1 MPVVQIPGVG
11 DVTFPDNMSDSDIS
25 AVIRSQILP
34 TIKPVQ
40 AKPEPGITSEIGSI
54 LKSGAGQGI
63 AGLGKLGQYAGIGG
77 KDLEEYGAGMTKRA
91 TEALSPG
98 TQAALQRQFLQAAP
112 EGQGFLGYQLGDA
125 KLTDIPAQFL
135 QSVPVMAGTMA
146 AAAGATALAPASA
159 VAGVGT
165 GVLGFLGRVGLGK
178 VAGRITT
185 AAGAKAGAAEAL
197 AGKLAINTLAG
208 NVAEGLAA
216 AGSSG
221 IETEKAISDF
231 AKLNPDGFF
240 RSPIGQ
246 QALQDADGDKNKAI
260 ELGAFRAGR
269 SAAALTGV
277 STAILATPGSA
288 FESLAVFGKG
298 AKSGRLHS
306 AIMGGITEGPLQE
319 LPQGSAEQYIQ
330 NLQRIQAGEQISPGK
345 GVLEA
350 GVQGAI
356 IGTPMGGA
364 LGAITGSGKAQEL
377 PPLDT
382 QFQVLASKYQENG
395 LNATN
400 AYHTAAKD
408 IEKYAQP
415 GETLTVY
422 DSLGRDIEATIVGK
436 NETGKT
442 IANVAGGEFVLGN
455 EFTVSDPKD
464 GRYGFKK
471 GDEFVASSELN
482 KDEVTAASDNIRTV
496 INQFNTEFE
505 QTKVKTPEH
514 YSAERQGTSL
524 DAADAILEA
533 KEKKAQ
539 EEAVKP
545 KTAKKPVVQAAP
557 ADAQTAASATPAEQA
572 TAQTVSVE
580 QQAAIDLIDAV
591 DKGGIPLN
599 PAKVNAIA
607 GGLGLEVTKK
617 SKPEETIQR
626 IRDAVGRITPT
637 EQAVDIQASID
648 AATAAGQKATTE
660 QAEEEQTVDEQDAKA
675 TAAEQKATTEQADS
689 VVTAAQIK
697 QWNGYQQTDEGF
709 NFGDQHIGL
718 YNQNISLASGTK
730 EHPDGISIVF
740 QGTFIGRR
748 NERRP
753 EFIDE
758 LKIPVSFKDVLRLY
772 ANQKINKNQAKQM
785 IDEAMTKLAIIAAD
799 IKNKKAKQSRAPKKK
814 STPAAQNTLRQ
825 LLTEMREARNKE
837 YYTKALPRVTAL
849 IYKRMNQIGLGKYV
863 SNEFL
868 ASIKA
873 GKNLEVNGEYVD
885 KIIKLAIAGKSDKQI
900 MSTLDHEA
908 IHAMRKIGMITENE
922 WKNLTNL
929 AEKRGWI
936 NTFLINDRYKGKL
949 NPTPDVLKVSGL
961 TSEEWIK
968 DAKYEE
974 AIADAFSTYANG
986 RSPVLEYDENNQP
999 VYVYKKDLNLAGQP
1013 VGIINRILKI
1023 LGIVK
1028 DVVSED
1034 ATFKRFVEAP
1044 IEADAAK
1051 LKAETASPKL
1061 SVAKADLGREKTGQL
1076 YEVYNR
1082 KTGKVVGGPYQ
1093 TRSTARSGADRN
1105 DNKYGGYAHDVRE
1118 VQEFGSDE
1126 GPEPTKQDLKK
1137 AQEEEKLE
1145 ALDEAGVSQK
1155 FSVAP
1160 RLTTKETTKP
1170 IWYSELSRQI
1180 DKLPQK
1186 EMTAAQWK
1194 ALLINPEETKS
1205 RGVRGPDN
1213 KVIPGEFIT
1222 SKIPATSKLPGVK
1235 MKEIEDTE
1243 ILEWLDV
1250 AGESFEVDD
1259 YIDVLN
1265 KKYGVRK
1272 EGRITYPGWE
1282 DSDLT
1287 ADELRTL
1294 KNEQSGGRKNTKI
1307 SKDEVQKFLADGGA
1321 KIEFQDRVL
1330 GEPVDKKE
1338 LFDAEVEKRF
1348 KEEVEERAND
1358 RHSDYWQETIQKQ
1371 ATEEGKTFEDY
1382 FDLSKK
1388 EQFALFDRAM
1398 SEKNRK
1404 VEIEQDI
1411 GRDLRSSIYE
1421 NMRYSNWEPETLVD
1435 EYTEFSGYQLPGGEN
1450 YREAFVTVP
1459 NSPVKIITQVR
1470 RLTPEEIARNSS
1482 LKGKENKSWW
1492 GVVGDDGKLVNAAL
1506 DTQDKAT
1513 ELLRELK
1520 STDGEERFSGKIGG
1534 KSDWKD
1540 GHPSYSGID
1549 NPVVRIR
1556 FNDRTDVDGNKVLFL
1571 EELQP
1576 PNNPEFGKM
1585 PKTLQGRWL
1594 AIGLKRMIRYA
1605 ADNGYDKVA
1614 WTTGEQQV
1622 QRYES
1627 ALRKQV
1633 DSIEWEKTPEGVHIK
1648 GYKGKRKDA
1657 ATVESERVN
1666 AASKREAAAVLG
1678 RNDRLGFDTVGEA
1691 LEAIWDARYDW
1702 RERWELNAEDSNVI
1716 NTYLFNRTNAPPET
1730 FRYGIG
1736 EGKVADTRV
1745 AENDLTEVLG
1755 KVMADRIRKDP
1766 AQTGVIEGD
1775 NLTIDSPGVKKLY
1788 DVGVPAQANKILKEM
1803 GGGKVGETTLKDF
1816 EHITGMMREAA
1827 EAQFKEGIGG
1837 LKQPSF
1843 DITPALRER
1852 AMQGM
1857 SRFSVAPRINTD
1869 AFKRWFGDSK
1879 VVDEDGKPL
1888 RLYRGLADDYGP
1900 VMRIARDGALG
1911 SGIYMTPDAN
1921 FAGEYTGESG
1931 GNIVP
1936 LYANLQNPLVIR
1948 TEQNKDPMT
1957 QALTMLGMTQ
1967 AKAERLVEKAYEEKG
1982 YISTQ
1987 VKTRAVAQGYD
1998 GIMQY
2003 RNGKL
2008 VEVVAFNNNQ
2018 VKSIFN
2024 DSPTYN
2030 PDIRFSVAPRIT
2042 KNIVQNDDGQFVY
2055 TGQIPSTLRSYLENS
2070 VFKDKDGNPIL
2081 MFHGTAQDISEFRA
2095 KQAGAIFIAPN
2106 PDIAVNYSQESAQ
2119 WMADHADEI
2128 VSPKQIAEALKK
2140 AKTLL
2145 RENGYNTSQIA
2156 KLSQNGILKTDE
2168 FREAI
2173 SVYMPSG
2180 PNVMPMFVRAEKPFD
2195 YENAD
2200 QVNEVI
2206 KQAKEFGGDFTKDQ
2220 FSRTNNWT
2228 TIEEPTIQRAIKA
2241 LGYDSFYVAEN
2252 NSKNL
2257 AVYDSS
2263 QVKSVT
2269 GNTGE
2274 FNPESKDI
2282 RRSVAPKFAVKIA
2295 KGDNLNISKKVDEVG
2310 AYLDSIT
2317 GEKLDWNDPKN
2328 LKQAVEKGV
2337 VEIKY
2342 MLSTQN
2348 NGLDWYEE
2356 DVAKAFEETAKKIPE
2371 LKSETARRLFSI
2383 MSGIMSPQTNA
2394 RDNWFIASKA
2404 FAHYV
2409 DTGVIPGNN
2418 PETGGLWQGGTTSL
2432 NKKKQLDMLDAMVR
2446 DMTEEGAVNW
2456 LFSTHTTRELNEF
2469 RKKYGNMGGT
2479 GEALSLES
2487 LGLRAFGPKV
2497 GPFVMNLNGIYEI
2510 TVDMWMTRTAN
2521 RWFGQVVDGNKKIV
2535 DAPTE
2540 PFRRVVK
2547 ELVKDIA
2554 SSTGIKPYQVQSVLW
2569 FFEQSLYRKLGT
2581 YAESYGF
2588 SDGAKRYSDEG
2599 APRGGQ
2605 MVRRGNENADGGNKR
2620 KESGEKL
2627 SVAPRLGDR
2636 GEGRE
2641 KGGRFAPLKMA
2652 PSVKSVHGPDRR
2664 IVEVAERYAE
2674 ENGFSLKRQAEYVEV
2689 DLRLRLPNPVRGE
2702 RLANAYVAMLH
2713 APQDPVVKEAYSNLI
2728 KQTTAQYRALE
2739 AAGYRFWFIDPNIE
2753 ENLNYLSSPWNAIRD
2768 LRANQEMGVFPTT
2781 SGYGTNEFDVSNNPM
2796 LAQTGIEW
2804 PNGGID
2810 GPLKTVLANDLFR
2823 AVHDAFGHGLEGAGF
2838 RADGEENAFQ
2848 AHIRMYTGSAKGAI
2862 TSETRGQNSEVNFGP
2877 NAEFNRT
2884 ASGADTIYADQKT
2897 GLMPKWTWTEG
2908 IAKDEPEFREL
2919 DAEQDAEMFRK
2930 AVDRVKRGRKM
2941 AFPLHVHD
2949 VETYRNARLFLSED
2963 KESGFA
2969 LMGDEIGSFFSGGGG
2984 QAYPTLRL
2992 AVEEGGRRIDAYR
3005 SIMPRVLGK
3014 AGFRPVAR
3022 VAFDPSQATEIWDY
3036 KKFERFQGGTPDLV
3050 FFAYDS
3056 VSKGSEQVEEL
3067 VKKAPLVQ
3075 YDEALALQAEAAGA
3089 ENASGKYSH
3098 AMRYP
3103 DMLKA
3108 NWPLVPETNFY
3119 RENPDRDDIA
3129 IYKGKFIQLPWG
3141 DDKKSFGMDH
3151 ILHNAIRQS
3160 NRRWEQVTDKDD
3172 ENAIL
3177 GIIDI
3182 LNAKDLKVFKE
3193 SPLDNK
3199 IIIRSGKF
3207 KRAII
3212 LGENKDDLR
3221 IISVVPSE
3229 IPKFGKII
3237 DQTPDVKMSDKVLY
3251 QYKNNFTGIKVNFR
3265 FETPPATVTVK
3276 KTRSYELPKQSIA
3289 PKFSTARTVGATKRP
3304 YTPEQLKYF
3313 SETGRTIE
3321 IPTLRERIQALFK
3334 NFSSNLAQGIADQFD
3349 PLKKL
3354 DPMAYLLARM
3364 SKGSSGALESLLK
3377 YGKLKIRGGLLYDAD
3392 RSGGFLENVVM
3403 PMKGEFEDFLWW
3415 VAANR
3420 AGTLFGVGKENL
3432 FSPDNIIAGKA
3443 LQDGT
3448 LTFSYKLSNG
3458 TTTTSRADMFKDS
3471 LAKYDS
3477 FNRNVLDMA
3486 EQSGLI
3492 DGSTRSV
3499 WEKTM
3504 YVPFFRVSE
3513 DQKGFIGQGIKK
3525 GLVRQAAFKTLKGGT
3540 NKLNSDLMSNVLQNW
3555 YHLIDASAKNRAS
3568 NRALDV
3574 AVATGAA
3581 QAASES
3587 TIRSMGKSLDMRSG
3601 VVWDMR
3607 NGHKQYYLV
3616 EDQAVIEALTALE
3629 PANIPGPM
3637 MKGLH
3642 AFKYYLTLGVTISPY
3657 YKVRNLIR
3665 DSVQAVAVSDLSYN
3679 VLTNLE
3685 EGYAASDRKSQDY
3698 VTMLASGAVI
3708 RFGTSMEGNESGR
3721 VRALVNSG
3729 VKDSTILDSPG
3740 KIKSFFDKLRPL
3752 TEMYSDIGS
3761 RGEEINRAALYKRVL
3776 KKLTSQGMPSDE
3788 AHAQA
3793 AFLARDLMDFS
3804 MQGSWG
3810 TIRFLTQVVPFMNS
3824 RIQGLYKLGRAW
3836 KQDKARMAIVIGAAS
3851 VLGLTLMA
3859 IFKDDDDWKKR
3870 TDADRNN
3877 YWWFKFGG
3885 IAYRI
3890 PKPFEVGAI
3899 STVAERGWEL
3909 FFDNEMTGKRFSKN
3923 IESLLLDNLAMNPV
3937 PQVFK
3942 PLWDVYSNKD
3952 GHSGIPIETMGMERL
3967 LPEFRFTSETT
3978 APAKALSTIA
3988 MGTLSPVQ
3996 IDHMIKGYFAWLGT
4010 FVVGGADMGVN
4021 LVTSGQAKGP
4031 AKPSIDIIS
4040 KISNGMVRTLP
4051 EKQSRYVNQIYE
4063 QAKELEQV
4071 YGTQQYLLHKRKIEE
4086 YREFTEE
4093 HKDELRKYR
4102 LIEPIKKLESAL
4114 NKRIRQV
4121 EDNTTKD
4128 SDTKRV
4134 EINAL
4139 NQRRDQLARRLSA
4152 RFQ

>member
-1 MPVVQIPGVG
+1 
-11 DVTFPDNMSDSDIS
+11 
-25 AVIRSQILP
+25 
-34 TIKPVQ
+34 
-40 AKPEPGITSEIGSI
+40 
-54 LKSGAGQGI
+54 
-63 AGLGKLGQYAGIGG
+63 
-77 KDLEEYGAGMTKRA
+77 
-91 TEALSPG
+91 
-98 TQAALQRQFLQAAP
+98 
-112 EGQGFLGYQLGDA
+112 
-125 KLTDIPAQFL
+125 
-135 QSVPVMAGTMA
+135 
-146 AAAGATALAPASA
+146 
-159 VAGVGT
+159 
-165 GVLGFLGRVGLGK
+165 
-178 VAGRITT
+178 
-185 AAGAKAGAAEAL
+185 
-197 AGKLAINTLAG
+197 
-208 NVAEGLAA
+208 
-216 AGSSG
+216 
-221 IETEKAISDF
+221 
-231 AKLNPDGFF
+231 
-240 RSPIGQ
+240 
-246 QALQDADGDKNKAI
+246 
-260 ELGAFRAGR
+260 
-269 SAAALTGV
+269 
-277 STAILATPGSA
+277 
-288 FESLAVFGKG
+288 
-298 AKSGRLHS
+298 
-306 AIMGGITEGPLQE
+306 
-319 LPQGSAEQYIQ
+319 
-330 NLQRIQAGEQISPGK
+330 
-345 GVLEA
+345 
-350 GVQGAI
+350 
-356 IGTPMGGA
+356 
-364 LGAITGSGKAQEL
+364 
-377 PPLDT
+377 
-382 QFQVLASKYQENG
+382 
-395 LNATN
+395 
-400 AYHTAAKD
+400 
-408 IEKYAQP
+408 
-415 GETLTVY
+415 
-422 DSLGRDIEATIVGK
+422 
-436 NETGKT
+436 
-442 IANVAGGEFVLGN
+442 
-455 EFTVSDPKD
+455 
-464 GRYGFKK
+464 
-471 GDEFVASSELN
+471 
-482 KDEVTAASDNIRTV
+482 
-496 INQFNTEFE
+496 
-505 QTKVKTPEH
+505 
-514 YSAERQGTSL
+514 
-524 DAADAILEA
+524 
-533 KEKKAQ
+533 
-539 EEAVKP
+539 
-545 KTAKKPVVQAAP
+545 
-557 ADAQTAASATPAEQA
+557 
-572 TAQTVSVE
+572 
-580 QQAAIDLIDAV
+580 
-591 DKGGIPLN
+591 
-599 PAKVNAIA
+599 
-607 GGLGLEVTKK
+607 
-617 SKPEETIQR
+617 
-626 IRDAVGRITPT
+626 
-637 EQAVDIQASID
+637 
-648 AATAAGQKATTE
+648 
-660 QAEEEQTVDEQDAKA
+660 
-675 TAAEQKATTEQADS
+675 
-689 VVTAAQIK
+689 
-697 QWNGYQQTDEGF
+697 
-709 NFGDQHIGL
+709 
-718 YNQNISLASGTK
+718 
-730 EHPDGISIVF
+730 
-740 QGTFIGRR
+740 
-748 NERRP
+748 
-753 EFIDE
+753 
-758 LKIPVSFKDVLRLY
+758 
-772 ANQKINKNQAKQM
+772 
-785 IDEAMTKLAIIAAD
+785 
-799 IKNKKAKQSRAPKKK
+799 
-814 STPAAQNTLRQ
+814 
-825 LLTEMREARNKE
+825 
-837 YYTKALPRVTAL
+837 
-849 IYKRMNQIGLGKYV
+849 
-863 SNEFL
+863 
-868 ASIKA
+868 
-873 GKNLEVNGEYVD
+873 
-885 KIIKLAIAGKSDKQI
+885 
-900 MSTLDHEA
+900 
-908 IHAMRKIGMITENE
+908 
-922 WKNLTNL
+922 
-929 AEKRGWI
+929 
-936 NTFLINDRYKGKL
+936 
-949 NPTPDVLKVSGL
+949 L

-986 RSPVLEYDENNQP
+986 RSPVLEYDKNNQP

-1044 IEADAAK
+1044 IEADADK

-1061 SVAKADLGREKTGQL
+1061 SVSKADLGREKTGQL

-1235 MKEIEDTE
+1235 MKEIDDTE
-1243 ILEWLDV
+1243 ILDWLDV
-1250 AGESFEVDD
+1250 AGESFEGDD

-1330 GEPVDKKE
+1330 GEPVDKQE

-1459 NSPVKIITQVR
+1459 GQFVKYDLAKR
-1470 RLTPEEIARNSS
+1470 EEIFARYADRIQEAHDIVADPTKS
-1482 LKGKENKSWW
+1482 KADRDFAYGQMVRMENQRDAEAKKYGEV
-1492 GVVGDDGKLVNAAL
+1492 GVSA
-1506 DTQDKAT
+1506 
-1513 ELLRELK
+1513 
-1520 STDGEERFSGKIGG
+1520 
-1534 KSDWKD
+1534 DWRD

-1627 ALRKQV
+1627 ALRKKV
-1633 DSIEWEKTPEGVHIK
+1633 DSIEWEKTPEGVQIV
-1648 GYKGKRKDA
+1648 GYKLENTLRRPLIGDNALIEQIDA
-1657 ATVESERVN
+1657 ERDRLVALHGDPRDMATVQRRIYSNLTEQRSEI
-1666 AASKREAAAVLG
+1666 AASKRKK
-1678 RNDRLGFDTVGEA
+1678 
-1691 LEAIWDARYDW
+1691 
-1702 RERWELNAEDSNVI
+1702 
-1716 NTYLFNRTNAPPET
+1716 
-1730 FRYGIG
+1730 
-1736 EGKVADTRV
+1736 KVVDTRY
-1745 AENDLTEVLG
+1745 AENDLTEVIG
-1755 KVMADRIRKDP
+1755 KVMADRIRNDP
-1766 AQTGVIEGD
+1766 SQTGVIEGE
-1775 NLTIDSPGVKKLY
+1775 NLTVDSPGVKKLY
-1788 DVGVPAQANKILKEM
+1788 DVGVPALANKILKEM
-1803 GGGKVGETTLKDF
+1803 GGGRVGEVELPKPNQIAEKIKVDVYPGEPLGRYTLVNRD
-1816 EHITGMMREAA
+1816 GMRVTEELYPSYDSADAA
-1827 EAQFKEGIGG
+1827 RKVRQQSEDDLLKPN
-1837 LKQPSF
+1837 KQPSF
-1843 DITPALRER
+1843 DITPALSER

-1879 VVDEDGKPL
+1879 VVDENGDPL
-1888 RLYRGLADDYGP
+1888 VVYHGTPYTFVSGAETGIFNTKDF
-1900 VMRIARDGALG
+1900 GALLG
-1911 SGIYMTPDAN
+1911 KGAYFTRNATEAQDY
-1921 FAGEYTGESG
+1921 AGKLESG
-1931 GNIVP
+1931 AKPNIIPAYVSIKNPFIATSVLDKVP
-1936 LYANLQNPLVIR
+1936 KRNEL
-1948 TEQNKDPMT
+1948 EQ
-1957 QALTMLGMTQ
+1957 
-1967 AKAERLVEKAYEEKG
+1967 
-1982 YISTQ
+1982 
-1987 VKTRAVAQGYD
+1987 QGYD
-1998 GIMQY
+1998 GVVLKE
-2003 RNGKL
+2003 NGK
-2008 VEVVAFNNNQ
+2008 VRWAVAFEPTQ
-2018 VKSIFN
+2018 IKSSIGNTGAF
-2024 DSPTYN
+2024 DPTN
-2030 PDIRFSVAPRIT
+2030 PDIRRSVAPRIA

-2200 QVNEVI
+2200 QLNEVI

-3056 VSKGSEQVEEL
+3056 ISKGSEQVEEL

-3471 LAKYDS
+3471 LNKYNA

>member
-1 MPVVQIPGVG
+1 
-11 DVTFPDNMSDSDIS
+11 
-25 AVIRSQILP
+25 LP
-34 TIKPVQ
+34 TP
-40 AKPEPGITSEIGSI
+40 AMPRTTS
-54 LKSGAGQGI
+54 LK
-63 AGLGKLGQYAGIGG
+63 
-77 KDLEEYGAGMTKRA
+77 
-91 TEALSPG
+91 
-98 TQAALQRQFLQAAP
+98 
-112 EGQGFLGYQLGDA
+112 
-125 KLTDIPAQFL
+125 
-135 QSVPVMAGTMA
+135 
-146 AAAGATALAPASA
+146 
-159 VAGVGT
+159 
-165 GVLGFLGRVGLGK
+165 
-178 VAGRITT
+178 
-185 AAGAKAGAAEAL
+185 
-197 AGKLAINTLAG
+197 
-208 NVAEGLAA
+208 
-216 AGSSG
+216 
-221 IETEKAISDF
+221 
-231 AKLNPDGFF
+231 
-240 RSPIGQ
+240 
-246 QALQDADGDKNKAI
+246 
-260 ELGAFRAGR
+260 
-269 SAAALTGV
+269 
-277 STAILATPGSA
+277 
-288 FESLAVFGKG
+288 
-298 AKSGRLHS
+298 
-306 AIMGGITEGPLQE
+306 
-319 LPQGSAEQYIQ
+319 
-330 NLQRIQAGEQISPGK
+330 
-345 GVLEA
+345 
-350 GVQGAI
+350 
-356 IGTPMGGA
+356 
-364 LGAITGSGKAQEL
+364 
-377 PPLDT
+377 
-382 QFQVLASKYQENG
+382 
-395 LNATN
+395 
-400 AYHTAAKD
+400 
-408 IEKYAQP
+408 
-415 GETLTVY
+415 
-422 DSLGRDIEATIVGK
+422 
-436 NETGKT
+436 
-442 IANVAGGEFVLGN
+442 
-455 EFTVSDPKD
+455 
-464 GRYGFKK
+464 
-471 GDEFVASSELN
+471 
-482 KDEVTAASDNIRTV
+482 
-496 INQFNTEFE
+496 
-505 QTKVKTPEH
+505 
-514 YSAERQGTSL
+514 YSARSW
-524 DAADAILEA
+524 
-533 KEKKAQ
+533 
-539 EEAVKP
+539 
-545 KTAKKPVVQAAP
+545 
-557 ADAQTAASATPAEQA
+557 QTASAT
-572 TAQTVSVE
+572 
-580 QQAAIDLIDAV
+580 I
-591 DKGGIPLN
+591 
-599 PAKVNAIA
+599 
-607 GGLGLEVTKK
+607 
-617 SKPEETIQR
+617 
-626 IRDAVGRITPT
+626 
-637 EQAVDIQASID
+637 
-648 AATAAGQKATTE
+648 
-660 QAEEEQTVDEQDAKA
+660 
-675 TAAEQKATTEQADS
+675 
-689 VVTAAQIK
+689 
-697 QWNGYQQTDEGF
+697 
-709 NFGDQHIGL
+709 
-718 YNQNISLASGTK
+718 
-730 EHPDGISIVF
+730 
-740 QGTFIGRR
+740 
-748 NERRP
+748 
-753 EFIDE
+753 
-758 LKIPVSFKDVLRLY
+758 
-772 ANQKINKNQAKQM
+772 
-785 IDEAMTKLAIIAAD
+785 
-799 IKNKKAKQSRAPKKK
+799 
-814 STPAAQNTLRQ
+814 
-825 LLTEMREARNKE
+825 
-837 YYTKALPRVTAL
+837 
-849 IYKRMNQIGLGKYV
+849 
-863 SNEFL
+863 
-868 ASIKA
+868 
-873 GKNLEVNGEYVD
+873 
-885 KIIKLAIAGKSDKQI
+885 
-900 MSTLDHEA
+900 
-908 IHAMRKIGMITENE
+908 
-922 WKNLTNL
+922 
-929 AEKRGWI
+929 
-936 NTFLINDRYKGKL
+936 
-949 NPTPDVLKVSGL
+949 
-961 TSEEWIK
+961 
-968 DAKYEE
+968 
-974 AIADAFSTYANG
+974 
-986 RSPVLEYDENNQP
+986 
-999 VYVYKKDLNLAGQP
+999 
-1013 VGIINRILKI
+1013 
-1023 LGIVK
+1023 
-1028 DVVSED
+1028 
-1034 ATFKRFVEAP
+1034 
-1044 IEADAAK
+1044 
-1051 LKAETASPKL
+1051 
-1061 SVAKADLGREKTGQL
+1061 
-1076 YEVYNR
+1076 
-1082 KTGKVVGGPYQ
+1082 
-1093 TRSTARSGADRN
+1093 
-1105 DNKYGGYAHDVRE
+1105 
-1118 VQEFGSDE
+1118 
-1126 GPEPTKQDLKK
+1126 
-1137 AQEEEKLE
+1137 
-1145 ALDEAGVSQK
+1145 
-1155 FSVAP
+1155 
-1160 RLTTKETTKP
+1160 
-1170 IWYSELSRQI
+1170 
-1180 DKLPQK
+1180 
-1186 EMTAAQWK
+1186 
-1194 ALLINPEETKS
+1194 
-1205 RGVRGPDN
+1205 
-1213 KVIPGEFIT
+1213 
-1222 SKIPATSKLPGVK
+1222 
-1235 MKEIEDTE
+1235 
-1243 ILEWLDV
+1243 
-1250 AGESFEVDD
+1250 
-1259 YIDVLN
+1259 
-1265 KKYGVRK
+1265 
-1272 EGRITYPGWE
+1272 
-1282 DSDLT
+1282 
-1287 ADELRTL
+1287 
-1294 KNEQSGGRKNTKI
+1294 
-1307 SKDEVQKFLADGGA
+1307 
-1321 KIEFQDRVL
+1321 
-1330 GEPVDKKE
+1330 
-1338 LFDAEVEKRF
+1338 
-1348 KEEVEERAND
+1348 
-1358 RHSDYWQETIQKQ
+1358 
-1371 ATEEGKTFEDY
+1371 
-1382 FDLSKK
+1382 
-1388 EQFALFDRAM
+1388 
-1398 SEKNRK
+1398 
-1404 VEIEQDI
+1404 
-1411 GRDLRSSIYE
+1411 
-1421 NMRYSNWEPETLVD
+1421 
-1435 EYTEFSGYQLPGGEN
+1435 
-1450 YREAFVTVP
+1450 
-1459 NSPVKIITQVR
+1459 
-1470 RLTPEEIARNSS
+1470 
-1482 LKGKENKSWW
+1482 
-1492 GVVGDDGKLVNAAL
+1492 
-1506 DTQDKAT
+1506 
-1513 ELLRELK
+1513 
-1520 STDGEERFSGKIGG
+1520 
-1534 KSDWKD
+1534 
-1540 GHPSYSGID
+1540 
-1549 NPVVRIR
+1549 
-1556 FNDRTDVDGNKVLFL
+1556 
-1571 EELQP
+1571 
-1576 PNNPEFGKM
+1576 
-1585 PKTLQGRWL
+1585 
-1594 AIGLKRMIRYA
+1594 
-1605 ADNGYDKVA
+1605 
-1614 WTTGEQQV
+1614 
-1622 QRYES
+1622 
-1627 ALRKQV
+1627 
-1633 DSIEWEKTPEGVHIK
+1633 
-1648 GYKGKRKDA
+1648 
-1657 ATVESERVN
+1657 
-1666 AASKREAAAVLG
+1666 
-1678 RNDRLGFDTVGEA
+1678 
-1691 LEAIWDARYDW
+1691 
-1702 RERWELNAEDSNVI
+1702 
-1716 NTYLFNRTNAPPET
+1716 
-1730 FRYGIG
+1730 
-1736 EGKVADTRV
+1736 
-1745 AENDLTEVLG
+1745 
-1755 KVMADRIRKDP
+1755 P
-1766 AQTGVIEGD
+1766 AQTGTIEGE
-1775 NLTIDSPGVKKLY
+1775 NLTVDSPGVKKLY
-1788 DVGVPAQANKILKEM
+1788 DVGVPALANKILKEL
-1803 GGGKVGETTLKDF
+1803 GGGKVGETQLETGKKTDRLAVVRRNDGQF
-1816 EHITGMMREAA
+1816 AILNLDANVNGEGEYTGMFKTRA
-1827 EAQFKEGIGG
+1827 EAEKAMMESGKSQ
-1837 LKQPSF
+1837 QQSF

-1857 SRFSVAPRINTD
+1857 SRFSVAPRI
-1869 AFKRWFGDSK
+1869 A
-1879 VVDEDGKPL
+1879 
-1888 RLYRGLADDYGP
+1888 
-1900 VMRIARDGALG
+1900 
-1911 SGIYMTPDAN
+1911 
-1921 FAGEYTGESG
+1921 
-1931 GNIVP
+1931 
-1936 LYANLQNPLVIR
+1936 
-1948 TEQNKDPMT
+1948 
-1957 QALTMLGMTQ
+1957 
-1967 AKAERLVEKAYEEKG
+1967 
-1982 YISTQ
+1982 
-1987 VKTRAVAQGYD
+1987 
-1998 GIMQY
+1998 
-2003 RNGKL
+2003 
-2008 VEVVAFNNNQ
+2008 
-2018 VKSIFN
+2018 
-2024 DSPTYN
+2024 
-2030 PDIRFSVAPRIT
+2030 

-2200 QVNEVI
+2200 QLNEVI

-2257 AVYDSS
+2257 AVYDSTLS

-2282 RRSVAPKFAVKIA
+2282 RRSVAPRLIDPAKVDKEHSTMDMWMALAGDYGSKILDQGPKYNFMQREIKRIA
-2295 KGDNLNISKKVDEVG
+2295 DNLGWK
-2310 AYLDSIT
+2310 
-2317 GEKLDWNDPKN
+2317 PH
-2328 LKQAVEKGV
+2328 QAQAAIWTAIKARVESS
-2337 VEIKY
+2337 E
-2342 MLSTQN
+2342 T
-2348 NGLDWYEE
+2348 ER
-2356 DVAKAFEETAKKIPE
+2356 KAFELKK
-2371 LKSETARRLFSI
+2371 
-2383 MSGIMSPQTNA
+2383 GI
-2394 RDNWFIASKA
+2394 
-2404 FAHYV
+2404 AHFV
-2409 DTGVIPGNN
+2409 NKID
-2418 PETGGLWQGGTTSL
+2418 PETGKIKNVFDIVDGKEYAHFRTATKFGLALEITQNQIDELYYDFSNAIRERTVQLSTEATPGVTSGVLPGIHAAPNFQKIEYLEAIRKIFTLPNGKNRLFEKLGMLARTGGVQFSGWQGVTTVGQQNKIAVRVTGGNVEPSSELLL
-2432 NKKKQLDMLDAMVR
+2432 NLAGSIYGLATNQEGVAWHYPTFQLP
-2446 DMTEEGAVNW
+2446 
-2456 LFSTHTTRELNEF
+2456 TTPV
-2469 RKKYGNMGGT
+2469 
-2479 GEALSLES
+2479 
-2487 LGLRAFGPKV
+2487 FG
-2497 GPFVMNLNGIYEI
+2497 LNGIEI
-2510 TVDMWMTRTAN
+2510 DVGRNLTEKQTDDLYKNLIKELGHSYSPPIPTDTGFRVINFPKEKAAYDAAKEVEKSGQLDVFNKGIIAN
-2521 RWFGQVVDGNKKIV
+2521 YRSDLSKANNKFVESVIRALDKFPYLAKSVKRFSSYGNLIENDWSDGDNDYRIQIARAVQELSDNGSQIGRSDLQKWINGVLLPEVASVNKNFAQKYGWG
-2535 DAPTE
+2535 AAEPNQK
-2540 PFRRVVK
+2540 PFR
-2547 ELVKDIA
+2547 
-2554 SSTGIKPYQVQSVLW
+2554 
-2569 FFEQSLYRKLGT
+2569 
-2581 YAESYGF
+2581 
-2588 SDGAKRYSDEG
+2588 
-2599 APRGGQ
+2599 
-2605 MVRRGNENADGGNKR
+2605 
-2620 KESGEKL
+2620 GEDFGKL

-3056 VSKGSEQVEEL
+3056 ISKGSEQVEEL

-3443 LQDGT
+3443 LQNGT

-3471 LAKYDS
+3471 LNKYNA

-3492 DGSTRSV
+3492 DGSTRNV
-3499 WEKTM
+3499 WEQAM

-3776 KKLTSQGMPSDE
+3776 EKLTSQGMPSDE

-3851 VLGLTLMA
+3851 LLGLTLMA
-3859 IFKDDDDWKKR
+3859 MFKDDDDWKKR